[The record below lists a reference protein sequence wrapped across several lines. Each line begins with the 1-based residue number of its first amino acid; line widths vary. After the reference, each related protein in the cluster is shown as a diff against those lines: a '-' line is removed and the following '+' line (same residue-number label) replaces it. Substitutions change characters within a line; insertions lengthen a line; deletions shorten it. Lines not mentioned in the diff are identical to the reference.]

1 MTRCTERHRVHTA
14 RMQLLSQQWT
24 SEAAQPAHTRP
35 HMRHTA
41 SATMRS
47 YTHSLLR
54 VRVLVELCGDTG
66 STHRYYI
73 TRIHITGTPECPT
86 INCGPVPHIHMQYCP
101 GRQRTGTEPEVRSS
115 TWTWFYKVLVR
126 TRVRKCA
133 CIMDQDHGSD
143 PRIGGG
149 LFSSLL
155 FSLLS
160 FCVCVCVCVCAR
172 KDCTNAISRVRR
184 HGAKVASDAGPSER
198 QACVEDVASFT

>member
-1 MTRCTERHRVHTA
+1 
-14 RMQLLSQQWT
+14 
-24 SEAAQPAHTRP
+24 
-35 HMRHTA
+35 MRHTA

-47 YTHSLLR
+47 YTYSLLR
-54 VRVLVELCGDTG
+54 ARVLVELCGDTG

-73 TRIHITGTPECPT
+73 TRTHITGTPDCPT

-115 TWTWFYKVLVR
+115 TWFYMVLVR

-133 CIMDQDHGSD
+133 CIMDQDHGSN

-155 FSLLS
+155 FSSLLFS
-160 FCVCVCVCVCAR
+160 SRRSLSVCVCVCVCVCVRAR